1 MSSTTQTKIV
11 VLQIGSN
18 GPEVVD
24 LQYILQV
31 RGFNPGQ
38 TDGDFG
44 LTTEAA
50 VKEFQRSRNLG
61 DDGIV
66 GSSTWTAMGYA
77 WADNRPGNFL
87 REGDSGNAVRLMQE
101 AMLSKGMHPGTVDSI
116 FGSSTK
122 VAVIQFQKNGDGD
135 RVSNIK
141 GVIGPLTWGGILG
154 D

>member
-1 MSSTTQTKIV
+1 MSSTTLTKIV
-11 VLQIGSN
+11 ILQSGSI

-50 VKEFQRSRNLG
+50 VKEFQRSKRLG

-66 GSSTWTAMGYA
+66 GSSTWTAMEYA

-87 REGDSGNAVRLMQE
+87 RAGDSGNAVRLMQE
-101 AMLSKGMHPGTVDSI
+101 AMLSRGMHPGEADSI
-116 FGSSTK
+116 FGSSTEA
-122 VAVIQFQKNGDGD
+122 AVIQFQKNGDGD

-141 GVIGPLTWGGILG
+141 GVVGPLTWGSILE